1 MGMLRRRHEERHVL
15 ADQGVEVQRDEID
28 ADNTA
33 ETEPLEGVDDT
44 RDSETIVE
52 LADTTVHHGTR
63 GNVNSVKGDEA
74 EGSNDEDG
82 EVLKGAALDEA
93 LTAAGLSKSGTAD
106 EKRQRL
112 AERDA

>member
-1 MGMLRRRHEERHVL
+1 MGMLRRRHEERHAL
-15 ADQGVEVQRDEID
+15 EEQGVEVQRDEID

-44 RDSETIVE
+44 RDKVDAVD

-63 GNVNSVKGDEA
+63 GNVNP
-74 EGSNDEDG
+74 EGGESHEDDPL
-82 EVLKGAALDEA
+82 ELKGEA
-93 LTAAGLSKSGTAD
+93 LEDALKAAGLPRTGTAD

-112 AERDA
+112 AEHNA